1 MNPHGQDPT
10 GERIASGLLAGF
22 FTAFAWFALW
32 QKGITLKGK
41 SGATSFVD
49 GNAGL
54 VVAAFALLFGCV
66 GVALLLRSFR
76 AARTTYFISFALL
89 LVPALAL
96 ALTCR

>member
-1 MNPHGQDPT
+1 MKPPGQDPT

-96 ALTCR
+96 ALTRR